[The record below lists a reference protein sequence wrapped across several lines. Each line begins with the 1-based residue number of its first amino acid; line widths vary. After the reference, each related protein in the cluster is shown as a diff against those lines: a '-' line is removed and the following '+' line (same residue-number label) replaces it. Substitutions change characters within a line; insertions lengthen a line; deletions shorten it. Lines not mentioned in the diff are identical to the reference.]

1 MYLDDHP
8 TALYR
13 FFDADGALL
22 YVGITYDT
30 EQRFASHR
38 NSSPW
43 WRDVAS
49 ESIEWHD
56 TRTLALAAESKAIKA
71 ERPRH
76 NVSGSPWAPGP
87 RELSPEERTMGELRS
102 NVTELCAQV
111 RYLNTTFV
119 VVDRTKARRP
129 IAALVPMDFYER
141 ALEALG
147 ERAVPAES
155 DD

>member
-1 MYLDDHP
+1 VYLDDHR

-13 FFDADGALL
+13 FFDEIGALL

-43 WRDVAS
+43 WKDVAS
-49 ESIEWHD
+49 ESNEWHE
-56 TRTLALAAESKAIKA
+56 TRSLALAAESAAIKA

-76 NVSGSPWAPGP
+76 NISGSPWAPDP
-87 RELSPEERTMGELRS
+87 RELNPEERTMSELRS
-102 NVTELCAQV
+102 NMTELCAQV
-111 RYLNTTFV
+111 RYRNTAFV

-129 IAALVPMDFYER
+129 VAALVSMDFYER

-147 ERAVPAES
+147 ERAVPADS
-155 DD
+155 ND

>member
-1 MYLDDHP
+1 MYLDDHR

-13 FFDADGALL
+13 LFDADGALL

-43 WRDVAS
+43 WKDVAS
-49 ESIEWHD
+49 ESIEWHGS
-56 TRTLALAAESKAIKA
+56 RRLALAAESAAIKA

-76 NVSGSPWAPGP
+76 NISGSPWAPGP
-87 RELSPEERTMGELRS
+87 RELNPEERTMGELRS
-102 NVTELCAQV
+102 NVTELCTQV
-111 RYLNTTFV
+111 RYLNTAFV

-129 IAALVPMDFYER
+129 IAALVSMDFYER
-141 ALEALG
+141 ALEALN
-147 ERAVPAES
+147 ERTSPAES

>member
-13 FFDADGALL
+13 FFDTDGALL

-30 EQRFASHR
+30 EQRFASHK

-43 WRDVAS
+43 WKDVAGQ
-49 ESIEWHD
+49 SIEWYD
-56 TRTLALAAESKAIKA
+56 TRTLALAAESEAIKA
-71 ERPRH
+71 EHPRH

-87 RELSPEERTMGELRS
+87 RELNPEERTMGELRS

-111 RYLNTTFV
+111 RYLNTAFV
-119 VVDRTKARRP
+119 IVDRTKARRP
-129 IAALVPMDFYER
+129 IGALVSMDFYER
-141 ALEALG
+141 ALEAL
-147 ERAVPAES
+147 AKADS
-155 DD
+155 D

>member
-1 MYLDDHP
+1 MYLADHP

-13 FFDADGALL
+13 FFGTDGALL

-30 EQRFASHR
+30 EQRFTSHS

-43 WRDVAS
+43 WKDVAS
-49 ESIEWHD
+49 QDIEWHE
-56 TRTLALAAESKAIKA
+56 TRQLALTAELAAIRTEC
-71 ERPRH
+71 PRY
-76 NVSGSPWAPGP
+76 NISGSPWAPGP
-87 RELSPEERTMGELRS
+87 RELNPEERTMGELRS
-102 NVTELCAQV
+102 NVTELCTQV
-111 RYLNTTFV
+111 RYLNTAFV

-129 IAALVPMDFYER
+129 IAALVSMDFYER

-147 ERAVPAES
+147 ERAVPAS